1 MCNTARRL
9 SRGRRGRVVVSV
21 VSFFVKNDYAC
32 AHAHVHSH
40 SHTLTR
46 AQLRGG
52 SRPEGQQRVRSRQ
65 PGCPGGPGCAGRPRS
80 GLGLL
85 PPLRLC
91 PSIVRPSSAHPLSTP
106 AAHSPHAPNG
116 PIQGFAFAAPLR
128 GAGEKGALPLIPP
141 TPAGFFL
148 PLLRSLLK
156 EGSPPGKRLLP
167 PGLSPS
173 QECEPRKS
181 RVSVSACCDLCP

>member
-1 MCNTARRL
+1 MLKTITR
-9 SRGRRGRVVVSV
+9 
-21 VSFFVKNDYAC
+21 
-32 AHAHVHSH
+32 AHT
-40 SHTLTR
+40 HTLTHTHTHSR
-46 AQLRGG
+46 AHSCEGG
-52 SRPEGQQRVRSRQ
+52 VGPEGQQRVRSRQ

-85 PPLRLC
+85 PPRA
-91 PSIVRPSSAHPLSTP
+91 SVRPSSAHPLSTP
-106 AAHSPHAPNG
+106 AARSPHAPNG
-116 PIQGFAFAAPLR
+116 PTQGFAFAAPLR
-128 GAGEKGALPLIPP
+128 GAGEKGALPLRPP
-141 TPAGFFL
+141 TPAGFPL

-156 EGSPPGKRLLP
+156 GGSPPGKRPLP